1 MAAKKISL
9 AITGMNYT
17 LEYIKYIILN
27 GNNISQYYYFEQIN
41 AALLRLRI

>member
-1 MAAKKISL
+1 MAAKKNCF
-9 AITGMNYT
+9 AITGINYT

-41 AALLRLRI
+41 AALLRLRV